1 MGGLYMILTDRK
13 RLAKLMLIQ
22 EVTQRELSTAAG
34 WTSHSYLQRLLD
46 GKVNTLKPEAALKI
60 ANYLGVGI
68 DDLFVV
74 RVSTN
79 TGRTDQQKVP
89 A

>member
-1 MGGLYMILTDRK
+1 MILIDRK

-22 EVTQRELSTAAG
+22 EETQRAVANAAG
-34 WTSHSYLQRLLD
+34 WASHSYLQRLLA
-46 GKVNTLKPEAALKI
+46 GEVNTLKPEAALKI
-60 ANYLGVGI
+60 ANYLGVGV

-74 RVSTN
+74 RLSTN
-79 TGRTDQQKVP
+79 AGQADQHKVS